1 MAELTPLR
9 KRILKVLEQRNGWT
23 TRDDLKAATGDSKGF
38 SEALGS
44 PTSKK
49 TGVRPD
55 SLEGMRF
62 VIRFDDKKPFLYK
75 ITDAGR
81 LAARS

>member
-9 KRILKVLEQRNGWT
+9 RRILKVLEQRDDWT
-23 TRDDLKAATGDSKGF
+23 TRDDLKAQTGDLKGF

-44 PTSKK
+44 PT

-55 SLEGMRF
+55 SLEGMGSVVRL
-62 VIRFDDKKPFLYK
+62 DDKKPFKYK
-75 ITDAGR
+75 ITEAGR
-81 LAARS
+81 RASRS